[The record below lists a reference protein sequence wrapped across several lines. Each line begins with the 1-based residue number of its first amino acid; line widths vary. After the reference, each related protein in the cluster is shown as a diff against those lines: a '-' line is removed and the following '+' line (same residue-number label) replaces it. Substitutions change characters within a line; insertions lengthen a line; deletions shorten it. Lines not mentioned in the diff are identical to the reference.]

1 MLLRGSFTGPL
12 KALTL
17 CNHTIKWV
25 NYARLLHVTIDNKL
39 TWSQHIFEVKEN
51 FVNKLNL
58 LKRISFLP
66 RYVLLDVYFKI
77 ILPSVYP
84 MRCRYGEVLPKKMGS
99 LPWNHYTVE
108 LLSEYTRPYAR
119 YAYCRNIED
128 SPWDSLHF
136 MYKVNLAPLAYKISY
151 DCTPPS
157 MGHILTKKTSPMHY
171 LLTKNKV
178 KVPRLTYIS

>member
-77 ILPSVYP
+77 IVPSVSYA
-84 MRCRYGEVLPKKMGS
+84 LPIWGS
-99 LPWNHYTVE
+99 LTK
-108 LLSEYTRPYAR
+108 
-119 YAYCRNIED
+119 ED
-128 SPWDSLHF
+128 GFFALESLHCRAAKWI
-136 MYKVNLAPLAYKISY
+136 YAALREI
-151 DCTPPS
+151 C
-157 MGHILTKKTSPMHY
+157 
-171 LLTKNKV
+171 LL
-178 KVPRLTYIS
+178 

>member
-39 TWSQHIFEVKEN
+39 TWSQHNFEVKEN

-77 ILPSVYP
+77 IVPSVSYA
-84 MRCRYGEVLPKKMGS
+84 LPIWGS
-99 LPWNHYTVE
+99 LTK
-108 LLSEYTRPYAR
+108 
-119 YAYCRNIED
+119 ED
-128 SPWDSLHF
+128 GFLALESLHRRAA
-136 MYKVNLAPLAYKISY
+136 KLIS
-151 DCTPPS
+151 
-157 MGHILTKKTSPMHY
+157 GLT
-171 LLTKNKV
+171 
-178 KVPRLTYIS
+178 RDA

>member
-77 ILPSVYP
+77 IVPSVSYA
-84 MRCRYGEVLPKKMGS
+84 LPIWGS
-99 LPWNHYTVE
+99 LTKEDGFPALESVE

-119 YAYCRNIED
+119 YAYCRSIED

-157 MGHILTKKTSPMHY
+157 MGHILTRKTSPMHY

>member
-77 ILPSVYP
+77 IVPSVSYA
-84 MRCRYGEVLPKKMGS
+84 LPIWGS
-99 LPWNHYTVE
+99 LTKEDGFLALESVE

-119 YAYCRNIED
+119 YAYCRSIED